1 MKLKLLIGHGLKF
14 FHGLNDDFAFFQL
27 LDAVIQ
33 RCKVGF
39 AVEGIHGD
47 FKRDALFTGQLFGED
62 GDGGGHGEAEIVA
75 HFIKFTFEIGVH
87 ADVYG
92 CLLGH
97 GIISFV

>member
-1 MKLKLLIGHGLKF
+1 METQTG
-14 FHGLNDDFAFFQL
+14 
-27 LDAVIQ
+27 
-33 RCKVGF
+33 
-39 AVEGIHGD
+39 
-47 FKRDALFTGQLFGED
+47 ALFTGHFFGED